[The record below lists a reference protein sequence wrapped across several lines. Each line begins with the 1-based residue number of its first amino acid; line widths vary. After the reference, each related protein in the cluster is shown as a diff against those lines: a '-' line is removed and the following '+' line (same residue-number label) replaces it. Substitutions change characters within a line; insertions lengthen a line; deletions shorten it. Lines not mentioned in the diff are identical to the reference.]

1 MTQETLFT
9 PVKKRRL
16 YEDIVDHI
24 KELMIRGDLEPG
36 DRLPSERELAE
47 RFGVGRP
54 TVREAIR
61 TLSLMG
67 LVEVGHG
74 KRGTSVTDTA
84 FEPYME
90 SFKQQVSWMIEVEK
104 TTLRQL
110 VEVRDTL
117 ETRIAMLAADRATDT
132 QLEEMKSLLADMKS
146 SLDDT
151 DRYLDVAIRFH
162 KAMAQATQNP
172 IFYSTWDAFADL
184 IFTYYGDVL
193 RGMVDPNALPKLYRA
208 NEVALEGILSK
219 DPDTIREAMAYH
231 IGVECELL
239 LDEGESCPAEDGT

>member
-1 MTQETLFT
+1 MAQETLFT

-24 KELMIRGDLEPG
+24 KELMAQGELKPG
-36 DRLPSERELAE
+36 DKLPSERELAD

-74 KRGTSVTDTA
+74 KRGTAVRDTA

-90 SFKQQVSWMIEVEK
+90 SFKQQVSWMIEMEK

-110 VEVRDTL
+110 VEVRDSL
-117 ETRIAMLAADRATDT
+117 ETRIALLAAERASDT
-132 QLEEMKSLLADMKS
+132 QLDEMKGLLAEMAEH
-146 SLDDT
+146 LDDT
-151 DRYLDVAIRFH
+151 DAYLEVAIRFH
-162 KAMAQATQNP
+162 RFMAQSTQNP
-172 IFYSTWDAFADL
+172 IFYSTWDAFSDL
-184 IFTYYGDVL
+184 IFRYYGDVIEDQFGVEVL
-193 RGMVDPNALPKLYRA
+193 GKLYHA
-208 NEVALEGILSK
+208 NQLALEGILSK
-219 DPDTIREAMAYH
+219 DPERIREAMAYH
-231 IGVECELL
+231 IGVEWQILL
-239 LDEGESCPAEDGT
+239 GE

>member
-1 MTQETLFT
+1 MAQQSLYT

-16 YEDIVDHI
+16 YEDIVDHL
-24 KELMIRGDLEPG
+24 KELMMNGQLKPN
-36 DRLPSERELAE
+36 DRLPSERELAD

-74 KRGTSVTDTA
+74 KRGTCLKDSA

-90 SFKQQVSWMIEVEK
+90 SFKQQVSWMIEMEK

-117 ETRIAMLAADRATDT
+117 ETKIALLVAERASDAQLA
-132 QLEEMKSLLADMKS
+132 EMKNLLAEMADC
-146 SLDDT
+146 LDDT

-162 KAMAQATQNP
+162 RFMAQATQNP

-184 IFTYYGDVL
+184 IFRYYGDVL
-193 RGMVDPNALPKLYRA
+193 KELIGTDVLQRLYRA

-219 DPDTIREAMAYH
+219 DPDRIREAMAYH
-231 IGVECELL
+231 IDVEWEILL
-239 LDEGESCPAEDGT
+239 RD